1 MEYSVS
7 TLKTNT
13 IQAATGTIV
22 SIANGTTFA
31 PAGHVIEVKSA
42 VFTDVLAISSADT
55 RTDITNL
62 SLSITPSSTSSKILV
77 NTHISYG
84 GTNNNLYASGYLMR
98 DSTDIG
104 VGTTATA
111 NRQNVSFPLNMSGA
125 GYEALK
131 LYQHSITFLDSP
143 NTTSQITYKV
153 QVRHD
158 INGTMYINRS
168 GSDSNSDYAH
178 RGISTLNIMEVAG

>member
-1 MEYSVS
+1 MS
-7 TLKTNT
+7 TLKVDN
-13 IQAATGTIV
+13 IQT
-22 SIANGTTFA
+22 SSGTTYNF
-31 PAGHVIEVKSA
+31 IKQVKGAS
-42 VFTDVLAISSADT
+42 FTDTMTLTTDQ
-55 RTDITNL
+55 RTDVTNL
-62 SLSITPSSTSSKILV
+62 SIDITPSSTSSKMLIMASV
-77 NTHISYG
+77 CYG
-84 GTNNNLYASGYLMR
+84 STDANVYGSGYLMR

-104 VGTTATA
+104 VGTTATG

-125 GYEALK
+125 GYEANK

-168 GSDSNSDYAH
+168 GSDSISDYAH